1 MVKRFSTRNR
11 NSRRRQR
18 STDFEVDTREPKRF
32 EQFLSRNFTPEFKLQ
47 NTQKLASVNQSKLG
61 ERFFSKKAYQEAYA
75 KNYVKQAYNEKLEW
89 KEKGVNPVTLNLPA
103 QVYPYGGGLAPHR
116 NLTKQELVVY
126 YLGSRAVANTIMQYK
141 IENGTANVDPEDAQ
155 SARNRLIKGDIVDGR
170 NVPLVPYPILTD
182 RNGEESFR
190 VGSIEESVLRNR
202 QWWNANT
209 PGLDIQPVQDRQVEL
224 TDSQV
229 NAVWDRV
236 SPEMYKRV
244 GNPLLQQDIGRERLV
259 PSIRGHEPLV
269 RNDNGKF
276 VKAVH
281 GFDFDGTINSARNQE
296 LQQLIQQELEV
307 EEYNSGMYSSGSKEE
322 SIINNRIDLL
332 RQSAE
337 AVAEERTVKPRWAAM
352 QKGDFEDFD
361 DIKRDVG
368 ISEDNLDFWGGPLE
382 FRDQIDD
389 EVQKDAIVNW
399 NQTEQNKALHFGL
412 WETNYLNPET
422 EPGMFAAPKTI
433 EYRTLG
439 VNSTY
444 NFEISKAMSQ
454 AEGKEVTP
462 GEVERRYIFGQFNPS
477 DYRPTG
483 DDRERFD
490 REVIAKTLNTA
501 NSPEFTK
508 ALREWRKDGISKQLD
523 VDGKE
528 SNTALLYTAPNA
540 NKLRLEQNFSE
551 NPFSTSSQKTSRHD
565 FARNVAGTKEQEND
579 FLNSVEPLQE
589 GLINGPD
596 AQSVEKGL
604 REESRIW
611 GEYARVR
618 GDEKGGF
625 KIQQ

>member
-1 MVKRFSTRNR
+1 MVKRFSSRNR
-11 NSRRRQR
+11 NTRRRRR
-18 STDFEVDTREPKRF
+18 SSDFEVDTREPKRF
-32 EQFLSRNFTPEFKLQ
+32 EQFLSGNFTPEFKLQ
-47 NTQKLASVNQSKLG
+47 NTQKLPSVNQSKLAA
-61 ERFFSKKAYQEAYA
+61 RFFSKRAYQEAYA

-141 IENGTANVDPEDAQ
+141 IENGTANIDPENAQ
-155 SARNRLIKGDIVDGR
+155 SARNRLIKGDIVAGR
-170 NVPLVPYPILTD
+170 NVPLVPYPVLTD

-190 VGSIEESVLRNR
+190 VGTIEEAAIKNKR
-202 QWWNANT
+202 WWNESAE
-209 PGLDIQPVQDRQVEL
+209 GLKFRPIRENQTEL
-224 TDSQV
+224 DDEQV

-236 SPEMYKRV
+236 SPAMYKRI

-259 PSIRGHEPLV
+259 PSISGHEPLV
-269 RNDNGKF
+269 RNSEGEF

-281 GFDFDGTINSARNQE
+281 GFDFDGTVNSARNKE

-307 EEYNSGMYSSGSKEE
+307 ELYNSGMYSSGSKEE
-322 SIINNRIDLL
+322 SLINDRIDALE
-332 RQSAE
+332 RSAL

-352 QKGDFEDFD
+352 EEGDFEDFND
-361 DIKRDVG
+361 VKRDIN
-368 ISEDNLDFWGGPLE
+368 ISQDNFEFWGGPLE
-382 FRDQIDD
+382 YRDQMDD
-389 EVQKDAIVNW
+389 EAQKDAIVNW
-399 NQTEQNKALHFGL
+399 NQIQQNKALHFGL
-412 WETNYLNPET
+412 WETNYLNPEV

-454 AEGKEVTP
+454 SEGKEVTP
-462 GEVERRYIFGQFNPS
+462 GEVERRYIFGQFDPLA
-477 DYRPTG
+477 YRPTG
-483 DDRERFD
+483 DDKERFD
-490 REVIAKTLNTA
+490 KEVAAKSLNTA
-501 NSPEFTK
+501 NSPEYTK
-508 ALREWRKDGISKQLD
+508 ALREWRKSGISEQLD
-523 VDGKE
+523 RDGKQ
-528 SNTALLYTAPNA
+528 SVTSLLYIAPNA
-540 NKLRLEQNFSE
+540 NKLRLEQNFAE
-551 NPFSTSSQKTSRHD
+551 EPFLTSSQKTSRHD
-565 FARNVAGTKEQEND
+565 FARNIAGTKEQEND
-579 FLNSVEPLQE
+579 LLNSVEPLQE

-604 REESRIW
+604 REETRIW

-618 GDEKGGF
+618 GDEEGGF